1 MIGFHSFVFFCKGL
15 VGKILPTADGRAK
28 FKLTLV
34 QNGCLSYTPLST
46 RKIRHD
52 DKNCIER
59 VLAHYAASK
68 SLRPKDYTNI
78 TVNASY
84 ILTLIKLY
92 IDSINLVFLNGKL
105 LSLGEARVSPRDYGY
120 LYGYGLYETMRS
132 YNGSVFRLEDHL
144 QRLEEVASLLGMQ
157 GIPSRDWLRSAV
169 HLTLAANSLVS
180 ARIRLT
186 LSAGEGSL
194 VPDLKSCKQPA
205 VIIFC
210 TEYQPTC
217 LQTHRQMAE
226 ERYLRGYSAIFSSII
241 RNSKSPL
248 VCFKSANTLECM
260 LARQEARDK
269 GTDEAVFLNEQ
280 GQVAEGSSTNIF
292 IASGGKLLTPDE
304 DTGILAGITRKVV
317 FEIAGQKG
325 IEVLSRKLY
334 RDDLCRAD
342 EAFLTNS
349 IIEIMPLTAVNGRA
363 IGNGKAGA
371 LTLKLMQAY
380 RQLVQAET
388 QG

>member
-1 MIGFHSFVFFCKGL
+1 
-15 VGKILPTADGRAK
+15 
-28 FKLTLV
+28 
-34 QNGCLSYTPLST
+34 
-46 RKIRHD
+46 
-52 DKNCIER
+52 
-59 VLAHYAASK
+59 
-68 SLRPKDYTNI
+68 
-78 TVNASY
+78 
-84 ILTLIKLY
+84 
-92 IDSINLVFLNGKL
+92 
-105 LSLGEARVSPRDYGY
+105 
-120 LYGYGLYETMRS
+120 
-132 YNGSVFRLEDHL
+132 
-144 QRLEEVASLLGMQ
+144 MQ

-169 HLTLAANSLVS
+169 HLALAANSLVS

-210 TEYQPTC
+210 TEYQP
-217 LQTHRQMAE
+217 MAE

-248 VCFKSANTLECM
+248 VRFKSANTLECM
-260 LARQEARDK
+260 LARQGARDK

-292 IASGGKLLTPDE
+292 IVSCGKLLTPDE

-334 RDDLCRAD
+334 RDDLCKER
-342 EAFLTNS
+342 T
-349 IIEIMPLTAVNGRA
+349 G
-363 IGNGKAGA
+363 
-371 LTLKLMQAY
+371 
-380 RQLVQAET
+380 
-388 QG
+388 

>member
-1 MIGFHSFVFFCKGL
+1 M
-15 VGKILPTADGRAK
+15 
-28 FKLTLV
+28 
-34 QNGCLSYTPLST
+34 N
-46 RKIRHD
+46 
-52 DKNCIER
+52 N
-59 VLAHYAASK
+59 
-68 SLRPKDYTNI
+68 
-78 TVNASY
+78 
-84 ILTLIKLY
+84 LI
-92 IDSINLVFLNGKL
+92 FLNGKL
-105 LSLGEARVSPRDYGY
+105 VSLDEARISPRDYGY

-144 QRLEEVASLLGMQ
+144 QRLEEGASLLGMQ

-210 TEYQPTC
+210 TEYQP
-217 LQTHRQMAE
+217 MAE

-248 VCFKSANTLECM
+248 VRFKSANTLECM
-260 LARQEARDK
+260 LARQGARDK

-292 IASGGKLLTPDE
+292 IVSCGKLLTPDE
-304 DTGILAGITRKVV
+304 DIGILAGITRKVV

-371 LTLKLMQAY
+371 LTLKLIQAY
-380 RQLVQAET
+380 RQLVQEET